1 MRRLILICVLVAAAV
16 AGLAFTTAGSSSS
29 RSVTTAGHGDITV
42 VPDEAGVSA
51 GVHTQAA
58 TAQAALSANADAMTK
73 VIAAL
78 KQVGVKKI
86 QTQEVSLYPNTDRKG
101 NVTSFVAQN
110 TVTATGTIANAGKL
124 IDAAVNAGANTVDG
138 PNLDVSSQT
147 ALYRRALRQAVQDA
161 RAKAIALGSAGGFHV
176 GRILTVSEQS
186 TQQPVTFAQAPKAA
200 SGAATP
206 IEPGTQDVTA
216 DVQVSFAIS

>member
-1 MRRLILICVLVAAAV
+1 MRRLILICVLVAAAI

-42 VPDEAGVSA
+42 VPDEASVSA
-51 GVHTQAA
+51 GVHSQAA
-58 TAQAALSANADAMTK
+58 TAQAALAANADEMTK

-124 IDAAVNAGANTVDG
+124 IDAAVGAGANTVDG

-147 ALYRRALRQAVQDA
+147 GLYRRALREAVQDA
-161 RAKAIALGSAGGFHV
+161 RAKALALGAAGGFHV
-176 GRILTVSEQS
+176 GRVLTVSEQS

-200 SGAATP
+200 SGTPTP